1 MILRTGKEPECWSLV
16 TSLAGMSGIY
26 LGGVKI
32 AFGENNRQALSDV
45 FLTQIRDGK
54 IAKLR

>member
-1 MILRTGKEPECWSLV
+1 MQGV
-16 TSLAGMSGIY
+16 DVD
-26 LGGVKI
+26 LGGMKI
-32 AFGENNRQALSDV
+32 SFAEGNHQALSDV